1 MALCAGIGGLELGL
15 HIAEPGSRPV
25 VFVEQDAFCR
35 TVLASRWPGVPI
47 WDDVLTFDGRPWS
60 GCIDVVTGG
69 FPCQP
74 WSLAGERKGI
84 QDQRWIFPQI
94 ADIIRDVGPS
104 YVFLENVPALITGG
118 GLAHVLGALSDLRFD
133 AVWGVYSCSQ
143 LGASHQRRRV
153 FVLAYSQ
160 SLQCGQGRTAQRER
174 SGRSVRSCEGVA
186 DPLRQ
191 HLGGESI
198 GGARGSIPTQP
209 QQYQPALA
217 NTDRHG
223 RDRLAQLHGRDAALD
238 GPGQTMANGHG
249 ASGHGPL
256 WERQSETGRRS
267 EELADGDGSRLA
279 QRQEQYHEQLPAAF
293 RGGREIWAPGP
304 DCDWDTIPR
313 EFWPAEHPV
322 CGVADG
328 IPGGMDLS
336 KRVWADAALTLN
348 RSPRLRSLGNAVSP
362 PACAAA
368 WVDLKERMICALTD
382 V

>member
-15 HIAEPGSRPV
+15 HIAEPGSHPV

-47 WDDVLTFDGRPWS
+47 WDDVLTFDGKPWA
-60 GCIDVVTGG
+60 GCIDVLTGG

-74 WSLAGERKGI
+74 WSLAGKRKGI

-94 ADIIRDVGPS
+94 ATIIRDVGPS

-118 GLAHVLGALSDLRFD
+118 GLAHVLGTLSDLRFN
-133 AVWGVYSCSQ
+133 AVWGVYACSQ

-160 SLQCGQGRTAQRER
+160 SL
-174 SGRSVRSCEGVA
+174 
-186 DPLRQ
+186 
-191 HLGGESI
+191 
-198 GGARGSIPTQP
+198 
-209 QQYQPALA
+209 
-217 NTDRHG
+217 
-223 RDRLAQLHGRDAALD
+223 LD
-238 GPGQTMANGHG
+238 GPGQAMADGHG

-267 EELADGDGSRLA
+267 EDLADGDGSRLPLWE
-279 QRQEQYHEQLPAAF
+279 EQPNPQFPAAF
-293 RGGREIWAPGP
+293 RGGREVWAPGP
-304 DCDWDTIPR
+304 DCDWQTVPR
-313 EFWPAEHPV
+313 EFWPSEYPV

-328 IPGGMDLS
+328 LPGGVDFS

-348 RSPRLRSLGNAVSP
+348 RRPRLRALGNAVSP

-368 WVDLKERMICALTD
+368 WTDLKSRMMGEIL
-382 V
+382 